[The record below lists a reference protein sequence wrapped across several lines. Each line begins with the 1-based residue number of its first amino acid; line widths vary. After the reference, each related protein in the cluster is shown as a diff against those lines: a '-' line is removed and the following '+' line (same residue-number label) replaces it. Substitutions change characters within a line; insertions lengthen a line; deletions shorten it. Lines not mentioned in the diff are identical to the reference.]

1 MVQSEL
7 ARIVIGGELSVKEHT
22 SPERKRRIRI
32 SKISAMHYFKLVFR
46 SLILLAAVIDYIFA
60 RLGGENMGRMAQRSP
75 VKGFIW
81 IVFAIEM
88 ALRFFPSKLESM
100 GCQKVF
106 AHNYIPR
113 NNPGKRPNDARSTL
127 LVALAWLL
135 LNGAIGV
142 VYKIGWIDKGILVL
156 ISLVYSVCDMI
167 CILFFCPF
175 QEWFMKNKCC
185 GTCRIY
191 NWDFAMMFTPLIF
204 VGGFWSWSLVALS
217 LGLLVKWE
225 IRYRMHP
232 EWFYE
237 EYNHSLG
244 CAHCREKLCRHK
256 KSLQSFLRKM
266 GRRFGS

>member
-1 MVQSEL
+1 MEGNTKL
-7 ARIVIGGELSVKEHT
+7 CAR
-22 SPERKRRIRI
+22 RRNRI
-32 SKISAMHYFKLVFR
+32 SRISAMHYFKLVFR
-46 SLILLAAVIDYIFA
+46 SLILLAAAVDYIYA
-60 RLGGENMGRMAQRSP
+60 RMNGGDMGRVAQLSP
-75 VKGFIW
+75 VKIFIW
-81 IVFAIEM
+81 IVFALEM

-106 AHNYIPR
+106 ARNYRPTKTA
-113 NNPGKRPNDARSTL
+113 GKRPDDVRSTL
-127 LVALAWLL
+127 MVALAWIL

-142 VYKIGWIDKGILVL
+142 VYALGWIDKGILIL
-156 ISLVYSVCDMI
+156 ISLAYSVCDMI

-217 LGLLVKWE
+217 LGLLIKWE
-225 IRYRMHP
+225 VRYRLHP

-237 EYNHSLG
+237 QTNLSLA
-244 CAHCREKLCRHK
+244 CVNCQEKLCRHK
-256 KSLQSFLRKM
+256 KSLQHFLKKM
-266 GRRFGS
+266 GKRFGAEG